1 MQLLDIDVSQFGT
14 AEGNA
19 ENIRAALRRDL
30 PELQPAL
37 CSHDGT
43 FVIVGSGPSLPLFAD
58 AIRDEQAN
66 GRPICAVKGAHDFL
80 CEHDI
85 LPELFCSVEPRDRRE
100 NLKHANPYTTYLLA
114 SRVHPAVFD
123 HLKDRKVV
131 RWHSW
136 SDQPECDVWRGV
148 GKFGIGGGT
157 TSGLRAINVGYV
169 LGFRK
174 FRLYGLDSC
183 LADDKS
189 TKRFTGEKAG
199 AIIDVIVGG
208 RTFWCNHAMA
218 QQAQDFQQL
227 YKVMSDMTVESFG
240 DGLITAILAERRK
253 QGLRT

>member
-19 ENIRAALRRDL
+19 DNIRAALRRDL

-66 GRPICAVKGAHDFL
+66 GRPVCAVKGAHDFL
-80 CEHDI
+80 CENEI

-114 SRVHPAVFD
+114 SRVHPVVFD

-227 YKVMSDMTVESFG
+227 YKVMPDMTVESFG

-253 QGLRT
+253 QGLRA